1 MVLFLGISTS
11 LFAQR
16 TIRGTVKDSNGEPVI
31 GASIML
37 VEDAT
42 KGAIAD
48 ENGNFTLT
56 VATGNSIRVSSIGFT
71 TKEIKIGNQEVYNIV
86 LDTDINLLDNAVAIG
101 YGTARKGDLTGSISS
116 VRGETVSE
124 RSQDQLSTALQGMIA
139 GLQVTRSSGEPGATG
154 TIRIHGVTT
163 MSENSPLVIVDGVP
177 GSLDDVVAEDVQ
189 DIAILKDAASASIYG
204 SRAAAGVILITTKR
218 AQEN

>member
-1 MVLFLGISTS
+1 MQTKSAFAWRMLLMVLFLGISTS

-101 YGTARKGDLTGSISS
+101 YGTARK
-116 VRGETVSE
+116 
-124 RSQDQLSTALQGMIA
+124 
-139 GLQVTRSSGEPGATG
+139 
-154 TIRIHGVTT
+154 
-163 MSENSPLVIVDGVP
+163 
-177 GSLDDVVAEDVQ
+177 
-189 DIAILKDAASASIYG
+189 
-204 SRAAAGVILITTKR
+204 
-218 AQEN
+218 

>member
-48 ENGNFTLT
+48 ENGNFTMT

-163 MSENSPLVIVDGVP
+163 MYRTSRSSRMPHRPLSTDP
-177 GSLDDVVAEDVQ
+177 GPPRVS
-189 DIAILKDAASASIYG
+189 S
-204 SRAAAGVILITTKR
+204 
-218 AQEN
+218 